1 MLLTRAPLTSREHV
15 LRQCVRL
22 ACIRHAASVR
32 PEPGSNSHN
41 WLFELLLITI
51 LALLTFFKL
60 VVVQRNCLVVCS
72 VEQIPLHIWCVYLCS
87 VFNELSLSF
96 CWTTTFIVYHIR
108 AVVVNTFLKV
118 FLTSFRS
125 DVVCFNN
132 FYRVS
137 RLWLEVNNFFEVF
150 LNDFQNH
157 LTLRCDIVAV
167 WRLTYLI
174 IRAILC
180 QQYFSLFYER
190 CLV

>member
-1 MLLTRAPLTSREHV
+1 MLLTRAPLTSREQV

-87 VFNELSLSF
+87 VFNELSL
-96 CWTTTFIVYHIR
+96 
-108 AVVVNTFLKV
+108 
-118 FLTSFRS
+118 
-125 DVVCFNN
+125 
-132 FYRVS
+132 
-137 RLWLEVNNFFEVF
+137 RLWCNFISVTCLLRNCQLIVWINFNWSHMFRFFLVTSCDKVYIVSCYSIHCQPFFESFIQPKLVVRFVGAVSIDNLIIIAWTNCQCQYFLEV
-150 LNDFQNH
+150 
-157 LTLRCDIVAV
+157 
-167 WRLTYLI
+167 
-174 IRAILC
+174 IL
-180 QQYFSLFYER
+180 S
-190 CLV
+190 